1 MENKV
6 KKKKNLNKTTT
17 KSNLLTLRK
26 GLILPQTNVLIKVFT
41 KIPFVLDSNSKI
53 DGQKNGQTGRWMGRQ
68 TDGEED
74 R

>member
-6 KKKKNLNKTTT
+6 KKKNLIKTTT

-53 DGQKNGQTGRWMGRQ
+53 DG
-68 TDGEED
+68 
-74 R
+74 